1 MPAEA
6 RMAND
11 PRRNAA
17 KRFPMK
23 ENCWFTLFL
32 LLFIAPALI
41 SCGDSSPILVG
52 FSGQLTGKN
61 SDLGVCGRNGA
72 LLAVEHINEAG
83 GINGRIMK
91 LLAEDDKNTP
101 NGAIEADTAL
111 VNAGVVAI
119 IGHMT
124 SGQTMAALP
133 YTAEKNILLVSP
145 TTTTPLL
152 TGIKDNFT
160 RVMVENTI
168 QSRKLAS
175 YARLDMDI
183 RTVAS
188 VVETDNKSYTL
199 TFEESFIKAFE
210 DKGGT
215 VVSKVRYSTTNP
227 PNWSNIVSELA
238 RLDPDAILLNC
249 PAQDFVAIAQRL
261 RTAGVTSKLLSGAWA
276 YTDVLLL
283 WGGEDIEGSIFVVDY
298 SRDNPDPNFV
308 QFFKAYENR
317 FGTSPSFASAFAY
330 ESVLTLAEGLKKTG
344 GTAKGLIDAVAPSD
358 EIKGV
363 TGSFKLDEYGDVNR
377 KVFIVTIQNG
387 KFRSVGIQ

>member
-1 MPAEA
+1 MT
-6 RMAND
+6 
-11 PRRNAA
+11 A
-17 KRFPMK
+17 KRSPMK
-23 ENCWFTLFL
+23 AKYWFSLFL
-32 LLFIAPALI
+32 LLFMSPTLF
-41 SCGDSSPILVG
+41 SCGDSSPILIG

-83 GINGRIMK
+83 GIKGRMLK
-91 LLAEDDKNTP
+91 LLAEDDMNTP
-101 NGAIEADTAL
+101 DGAIKADMAL

-133 YTAEKNILLVSP
+133 YTAENNILLVSP
-145 TTTTPLL
+145 TTTTPQL

-160 RVMVENTI
+160 RVMVENAI
-168 QSRKLAS
+168 RSNKLAT

-188 VVETDNKSYTL
+188 VVESDNKSYSL
-199 TFEESFIKAFE
+199 TFEENFTKIFE

-215 VVSKVRYSTTNP
+215 VVNRTRYSTTNP
-227 PNWSNIVSELA
+227 PNWSPIITELS
-238 RLDPDAILLNC
+238 RLNPDAILLIC
-249 PAQDFVAIAQRL
+249 PAQDFVTIAQRL

-276 YTDVLLL
+276 YTDILLL
-283 WGGEDIEGSIFVVDY
+283 WGGDDIEGSIFVVDY

-308 QFFKAYENR
+308 KFYKAYENR
-317 FGTSPSFASAFAY
+317 FGTSPSFASSFAY
-330 ESVLTLAEGLKKTG
+330 ESVLALADGLEKTG
-344 GTAKGLIDAVAPSD
+344 GTARGLIDAVAPSD

-363 TGSFKLDEYGDVNR
+363 TGNFKLDEFGDVHR